1 MVRLVRSVHAQVEVV
16 GLRRC
21 QLHADLYQGQVRD
34 FLKGIAVGYR
44 LGILNV
50 LRARSTFG
58 QIVQS

>member
-1 MVRLVRSVHAQVEVV
+1 M

-21 QLHADLYQGQVRD
+21 QLHADLYQGQARD

-58 QIVQS
+58 RIAQS

>member
-1 MVRLVRSVHAQVEVV
+1 MIRLVRFVHAQVEVV

-21 QLHADLYQGQVRD
+21 QLHADLYQVQACD

-58 QIVQS
+58 RIAQS